1 MENMKREECESA
13 NLANREMKGKDTN
26 PVRCAPFEMDISR
39 YSTLLRLK
47 RVTAWCLRFID
58 KMRHRNENHSD
69 LKKEEFEKAELLWI
83 KHTQINHFP
92 EAFKSVSNGKWKTI
106 VNQLGVCV
114 DDREVLRCKGRMEN
128 AELTEAT
135 RYPILLRVR
144 LWPCKTGLSPPVTLC
159 Y

>member
-1 MENMKREECESA
+1 MNTKENPADLASRGCTVTQIVENEFWWKGPQWLQCPISEWPNSVNENCSEVNSESETMENMKREECESA
-13 NLANREMKGKDTN
+13 NLANREMKGKDTD

-83 KHTQINHFP
+83 KHT
-92 EAFKSVSNGKWKTI
+92 
-106 VNQLGVCV
+106 
-114 DDREVLRCKGRMEN
+114 R
-128 AELTEAT
+128 
-135 RYPILLRVR
+135 
-144 LWPCKTGLSPPVTLC
+144 
-159 Y
+159 